1 MQNIM
6 SACIKRL
13 QVMGVSRLAVLG
25 ALITTGVSANAVIP
39 LVAQQEITTILN
51 SSLSYQFFL
60 NNVTLI
66 SLPFLIGSLVL
77 LSNKRNQ
84 QISQIGFAILAFL
97 NMLLYLTNLQWHPL
111 ILRCLIGVAFG
122 LTIPIGQ
129 FSLAVAELNP
139 SERVKQF
146 TMMLNLVAAG
156 LAIVPFIGIAILWI
170 GSGNVS
176 LLFLFLAVLSAVLSL
191 LSGLWIP
198 PRERICTPSIK
209 SLLIP
214 RKDLLVVVGDAAVII
229 LTRSMYA
236 FVLVWLSSTISN
248 FSSLQMNS
256 LCFTL
261 PFVVW
266 GFLAIPSLKL
276 LRPMMSFGIFVIFPS
291 VLLGFSIGIRDLNWL
306 PFALVFIALLS
317 IPEAFTPGQLISQ
330 WQTTSGRQFGNILTM
345 ALMTVCLAIGPAIF
359 ELIVYLSHILPIISS
374 GSPFNKS
381 LWFSL
386 VSLPIVF
393 GLVFGF
399 WRKYL
404 IPSLRRS

>member
-1 MQNIM
+1 
-6 SACIKRL
+6 
-13 QVMGVSRLAVLG
+13 MGVSRLAVLG

-39 LVAQQEITTILN
+39 LVAQQEMTTMMNSALN
-51 SSLSYQFFL
+51 YQFFL

-66 SLPFLIGSLVL
+66 SLPFLIGSLL
-77 LSNKRNQ
+77 LLRNKRNQ
-84 QISQIGFAILAFL
+84 QIGQIGFAVLAFL

-111 ILRCLIGVAFG
+111 LLRCLIGVAFG

-170 GSGNVS
+170 GNGNAS
-176 LLFLFLAVLSAVLSL
+176 LLFLFLAIFSAVLSI

-198 PRERICTPSIK
+198 PRERICPPSRQ
-209 SLLIP
+209 SLLLP
-214 RKDLLVVVGDAAVII
+214 KKDLLMVIGDAAVII
-229 LTRSMYA
+229 LTRSIYA
-236 FVLVWLSSTISN
+236 FVLVWLSSIISN
-248 FSSLQMNS
+248 FKSLQMIS
-256 LCFTL
+256 LCFTM
-261 PFVVW
+261 PFVIW
-266 GFLAIPSLKL
+266 GFLAIPL
-276 LRPMMSFGIFVIFPS
+276 LRLFKPMISFGIFVIFPA
-291 VLLGFSIGIRDLNWL
+291 VLLGFIIGIRDLYWL
-306 PFALVFIALLS
+306 PFALVCIALLS

-330 WQTTSGRQFGNILTM
+330 WQTASGRQFGNILTM

-359 ELIVYLSHILPIISS
+359 ELITYLSHTWPIISPS
-374 GSPFNKS
+374 STLSMS
-381 LWFSL
+381 LWFL
-386 VSLPIVF
+386 LLPLPVALSFIV
-393 GLVFGF
+393 GF

>member
-1 MQNIM
+1 MQIIM
-6 SACIKRL
+6 SACIK
-13 QVMGVSRLAVLG
+13 QMHAMGVSRLAVLG

-39 LVAQQEITTILN
+39 LVAQQEMTTMMNSALN
-51 SSLSYQFFL
+51 YQFFL

-77 LSNKRNQ
+77 LRNKRNQ
-84 QISQIGFAILAFL
+84 QIGQTGFMILAIL

-111 ILRCLIGVAFG
+111 LLRCLIGVVFG

-170 GSGNVS
+170 GNGNAS
-176 LLFLFLAVLSAVLSL
+176 LLFLFLAVLSAVLSI

-198 PRERICTPSIK
+198 PRERICPPSRQ

-214 RKDLLVVVGDAAVII
+214 KKDFLMVIGDAAVII
-229 LTRSMYA
+229 LTRSIYA
-236 FVLVWLSSTISN
+236 FVLVWLSSIISN
-248 FSSLQMNS
+248 FKSLQMIS
-256 LCFTL
+256 LCFTV

-266 GFLAIPSLKL
+266 GFLAIPLLKL
-276 LRPMMSFGIFVIFPS
+276 LKPMMSFGAFVIFP
-291 VLLGFSIGIRDLNWL
+291 VIILGCSIGIRDLSWL

>member
-1 MQNIM
+1 MQIFTT
-6 SACIKRL
+6 AWIK
-13 QVMGVSRLAVLG
+13 QMHAMGVSRLAVLG

-77 LSNKRNQ
+77 LGNKRNQ
-84 QISQIGFAILAFL
+84 QIGQIGFAILAFL

-111 ILRCLIGVAFG
+111 ILRSLIGVVFG
-122 LTIPIGQ
+122 LTTPIGQ

-170 GSGNVS
+170 GNGNVS
-176 LLFLFLAVLSAVLSL
+176 LLFLFLALLSAVLSL
-191 LSGLWIP
+191 LSRLWIP
-198 PRERICTPSIK
+198 PRERICAPSIK

-214 RKDLLVVVGDAAVII
+214 KKNLLVVIGDAVVII
-229 LTRSMYA
+229 LTRSIYA

-248 FSSLQMNS
+248 FSSLQMIS
-256 LCFTL
+256 LCFTA

-266 GFLAIPSLKL
+266 GFLAIPLLKL
-276 LRPMMSFGIFVIFPS
+276 L
-291 VLLGFSIGIRDLNWL
+291 
-306 PFALVFIALLS
+306 
-317 IPEAFTPGQLISQ
+317 SQ
-330 WQTTSGRQFGNILTM
+330 
-345 ALMTVCLAIGPAIF
+345 
-359 ELIVYLSHILPIISS
+359 
-374 GSPFNKS
+374 
-381 LWFSL
+381 
-386 VSLPIVF
+386 
-393 GLVFGF
+393 
-399 WRKYL
+399 
-404 IPSLRRS
+404 